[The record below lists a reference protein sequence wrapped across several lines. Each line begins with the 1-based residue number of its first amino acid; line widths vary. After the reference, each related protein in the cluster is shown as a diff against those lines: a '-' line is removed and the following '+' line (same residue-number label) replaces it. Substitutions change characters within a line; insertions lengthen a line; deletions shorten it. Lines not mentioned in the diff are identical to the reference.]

1 MTDKA
6 TGDLIATVTQTTFC
20 RADGGFGGPPRQ
32 APEPHPLPTRAP
44 DAVCDLGTRPEAALI
59 YRLSGDRNPLHAEP
73 AFAKQAGY
81 PRPIMHGLG
90 NFGIS
95 GHAVLKTMC
104 GYDPSKLASFAC
116 RFSAPVFP
124 GETIRTEM
132 WRDGAVVSFRAQRR
146 RARRRRH
153 QQRPRRGEAVSES
166 ADLAPIREAVRAL
179 CAGFPGEYWRALDRE
194 RAYPDKFV
202 AALTKAGF
210 LAALI
215 PEEYGGSGL
224 TMSAAV
230 AIMEEIQASG
240 CNGAACHAQMY
251 TMGTVLRH
259 GSAEQKARYLPG
271 IARGELRLQAFG
283 VTEPSSGTDTLSL
296 RTTATRD
303 GNDSYVV
310 NGQKIWTSRAEHSDL
325 MLLLARTTPR
335 EQVKKRTDGLSV
347 FLVDMREVKGKG
359 LTIRPIR
366 TMMNHATTEVFFENM
381 RVPAENLIGDEGEGF
396 RYILSG
402 MNAERILIAAECIG
416 DAKWFIDKAT
426 AYAGER
432 VVFGRPIGKNQGVQF
447 PIARAYIGMRAA
459 ELMVRE
465 AAALYEAGKDCGA
478 EANMAK
484 HLAAEASWAA
494 ADMCVQTHG
503 GFGFAEEFDIERKF
517 RETRLYTVAPIST
530 NLVLSYVAEHVL
542 GLPRSY

>member
-1 MTDKA
+1 MTA
-6 TGDLIATVTQTTFC
+6 NAI
-20 RADGGFGGPPRQ
+20 R
-32 APEPHPLPTRAP
+32 
-44 DAVCDLGTRPEAALI
+44 DA
-59 YRLSGDRNPLHAEP
+59 SH
-73 AFAKQAGY
+73 
-81 PRPIMHGLG
+81 
-90 NFGIS
+90 
-95 GHAVLKTMC
+95 
-104 GYDPSKLASFAC
+104 
-116 RFSAPVFP
+116 
-124 GETIRTEM
+124 
-132 WRDGAVVSFRAQRR
+132 
-146 RARRRRH
+146 
-153 QQRPRRGEAVSES
+153 
-166 ADLAPIREAVRAL
+166 ADLAPIRESVRAL
-179 CAGFPGEYWRALDRE
+179 CADFPGEYWRRLDRE
-194 RAYPDKFV
+194 RAYPEEFV

-224 TMSAAV
+224 TMTAAA

-251 TMGTVLRH
+251 TMGTLLRH
-259 GSAEQKARYLPG
+259 GSAEQKRRYLPA

-283 VTEPSSGTDTLSL
+283 VTEPTSGTDTLNL
-296 RTTATRD
+296 RTTAMREGD
-303 GNDSYVV
+303 HYIV

-325 MLLLARTTPR
+325 MLLLARTSPR
-335 EQVKKRTDGLSV
+335 EQTASRTAGLTV
-347 FLVDMREVKGKG
+347 FLVDMREARGHG

-366 TMMNHATTEVFFENM
+366 TMMNHATTEVFFENL
-381 RVPAENLIGDEGEGF
+381 RVPAEAVIGCEGEGF

-416 DAKWFIDKAT
+416 DAKWFIAKAT

-432 VVFGRPIGKNQGVQF
+432 VVFGRPIGQNQGVQF

-465 AAALYEAGKDCGA
+465 AAALYEAGRDCGA

-530 NLVLSYVAEHVL
+530 NLVLSYIAEHVL